1 MSKEDWEREKQ
12 ILKGSSNQ
20 IFEVSAIWGEVL
32 IWMFLFLLAYSE
44 IILFKSFE
52 KNLLKIVIVAV
63 IMAGLV
69 YLGVFLIIKAR
80 RHLKKV
86 IGDGD
91 DTDDE

>member
-1 MSKEDWEREKQ
+1 MSKEDWEREKK
-12 ILKGSSNQ
+12 ILKGSSSQ

-44 IILFKSFE
+44 IILFGSFE

-69 YLGVFLIIKAR
+69 YLGIFLIIRSR

-86 IGDGD
+86 MGDGD
-91 DTDDE
+91 DSDDE